1 MTRHRARLRVPLALA
16 ISAVLL
22 LSPAAARGDS
32 ATSWNLN
39 ASNALLR
46 DAGQTAIGIAD
57 LAMVQGAVFDAVN
70 SIDHR
75 YKPYLTRVPAQPGFS
90 QDAAVAAAA
99 HRVLVSGH
107 VVADAQQ
114 AALEAT
120 VEPEYAAALA
130 AIPDGTAKQGGI
142 ATGEAA
148 AWAMIA
154 ARTGDGRFG
163 APGFVLRP
171 PGPGVWE
178 PTLPSFVNDPGAWL
192 RNVKPFMLRD
202 PDRFLSRGPDPLT
215 SRRYARDYN
224 EVKELGRID
233 SATRTDAQTT
243 AARFW
248 GGPTNAVYTWSELMR
263 SIAGTRPMSTVESA
277 RFYAL
282 MFLNAADTAI
292 TTWRDKDRN
301 QFWRPITAIQR
312 GDTDGNDAT
321 VGDPTWLP
329 LIPTPPYPDHPSG
342 LSAFS
347 ASNAATARDVLG
359 TDEVTF
365 TATNSIGITRSYSRL
380 SQAPDEVIDARVWS
394 GIHFRNADEQGA
406 RIGREVARWRQAHG
420 FLRPLRHHH

>member
-1 MTRHRARLRVPLALA
+1 MTRHRALFRVLSALA
-16 ISAVLL
+16 VSAGLV
-22 LSPAAARGDS
+22 LSPAAARGDPV
-32 ATSWNLN
+32 TDWNLI

-46 DAGQTAIGIAD
+46 DAGQGAPGTAN
-57 LAMVQGAVFDAVN
+57 LAMVQSAVFDAVD
-70 SIDHR
+70 SIDR
-75 YKPYLTRVPAQPGFS
+75 QYEPYLTRVPAQPGFS

-99 HRVLVSGH
+99 HRVLVGGH

-114 AALEAT
+114 AALEAA
-120 VEPEYAAALA
+120 VEPQYTAALA
-130 AIPDGTAKQGGI
+130 AIPDGPAKAGGV

-163 APGFVLRP
+163 PPGFVLRP

-178 PTLPSFVNDPGAWL
+178 PTPPAFLNDPGAWL
-192 RNVKPFMLRD
+192 RNVTPFMLRH

-215 SRRYARDYN
+215 SRRYARDYD
-224 EVKELGRID
+224 EVKELGRSD
-233 SATRTDAQTT
+233 SQTRTEAQTT

-248 GGPTNAVYTWSELMR
+248 GGPTNAVSTWSELIR
-263 SIAGTRPMSTVESA
+263 SIAGSRPMSTVERA

-292 TTWRDKDRN
+292 VTWRDKDLH

-321 VGDPTWLP
+321 IGDPGWTP
-329 LIPTPPYPDHPSG
+329 LIPNPPYPDHPSG

-359 TDEVTF
+359 TDRVTF
-365 TATNSIGITRSYSRL
+365 TATNSIGITRTYTRL
-380 SQAPDEVIDARVWS
+380 SEAPDEVVNARVWS

-420 FLRPLRHHH
+420 FLRPLGRR